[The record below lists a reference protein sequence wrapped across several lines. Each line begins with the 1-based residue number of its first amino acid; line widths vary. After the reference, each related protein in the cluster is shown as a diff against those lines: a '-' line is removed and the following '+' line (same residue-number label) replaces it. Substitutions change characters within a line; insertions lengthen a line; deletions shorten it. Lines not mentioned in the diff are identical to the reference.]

1 MEDEQ
6 RKRCFIRGY
15 AIGEI
20 IGSLK
25 TNTREFAEDMI
36 EHKLAG
42 GTLIKSLRFFFSGIT
57 ECGISSD
64 KVENAMRVID
74 EIEEA
79 WKEENVDRLTS
90 SLKQLRNIV
99 EDIIG

>member
-1 MEDEQ
+1 
-6 RKRCFIRGY
+6 
-15 AIGEI
+15 
-20 IGSLK
+20 
-25 TNTREFAEDMI
+25 
-36 EHKLAG
+36 
-42 GTLIKSLRFFFSGIT
+42 
-57 ECGISSD
+57 
-64 KVENAMRVID
+64 MRVID